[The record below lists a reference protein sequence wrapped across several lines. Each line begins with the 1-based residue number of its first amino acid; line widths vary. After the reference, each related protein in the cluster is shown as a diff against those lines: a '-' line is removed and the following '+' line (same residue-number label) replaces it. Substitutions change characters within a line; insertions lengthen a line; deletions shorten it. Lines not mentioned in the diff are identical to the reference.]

1 MRKVWAD
8 YLQPNGTLKNRLG
21 ITEAATLQ
29 KIEYKVST
37 QRQQQLSRNHYLL
50 PDSHQLT
57 GRQIGELKLING
69 FLLGEIYDWAGHYRE
84 VDFNKTA
91 NGVVTFFHP
100 VALFGNAE
108 IDIQRQLDNFAL
120 LPDDREQVAQ
130 ALGQVVTEINMFH
143 PFREGNGRTT
153 RLFTEVLAWQH
164 GFDINYIQAQQDAY
178 MQASIQDDGTGVPG
192 STNQIDQLL
201 LVVILR
207 MVLK

>member
-1 MRKVWAD
+1 MKKVWAD
-8 YLQPNGTLKNRLG
+8 YLQPNGTLKNSLG
-21 ITEAATLQ
+21 ITEATTLQ

-37 QRQQQLSRNHYLL
+37 QRQQQLARNHYLL
-50 PDSHQLT
+50 PDSRQLT
-57 GRQIGELKLING
+57 GRQIGELKLINA

-108 IDIQRQLDNFAL
+108 MDIQRQLDNFAM
-120 LPDDREQVAQ
+120 LPNDREQLAK

-164 GFDINYIQAQQDAY
+164 GFGINYTQAQQDAY
-178 MQASIQDDGTGVPG
+178 MQASIQDDAEMMTQVFMEGLT
-192 STNQIDQLL
+192 
-201 LVVILR
+201 
-207 MVLK
+207 K